1 MRKRNEW
8 RTFDE
13 KGVCNYCDY
22 FDQIHNDDVIK
33 PEDRIQKY
41 SELNPLTGMEDA
53 GIRVIGVGI
62 IADKTEDLKTWIVVK
77 DKKTASKI
85 RLGDIVK
92 VTY

>member
-1 MRKRNEW
+1 MEKRVLEDKAIFLINLGSS
-8 RTFDE
+8 DGI
-13 KGVCNYCDY
+13 KQD
-22 FDQIHNDDVIK
+22 DKLQIF
-33 PEDRIQKY
+33 QKY
-41 SELNPLTGMEDA
+41 SELNPLTGTEDA